1 MVHSPEHQRLV
12 DAQWGSAPGTRYSAQ
27 LRIEGWDRVGFVR
40 DISTVVADEGVNMV
54 GLRTDEKDNARVLVQ
69 VTVETDGIAQLQRV
83 MHKLDALR
91 GVLGVDRSN

>member
-1 MVHSPEHQRLV
+1 M
-12 DAQWGSAPGTRYSAQ
+12 
-27 LRIEGWDRVGFVR
+27 R
-40 DISTVVADEGVNMV
+40 DISTVVADEGINMV
-54 GLRTDEKDNARVLVQ
+54 GLRTDEQDNARVLVQ